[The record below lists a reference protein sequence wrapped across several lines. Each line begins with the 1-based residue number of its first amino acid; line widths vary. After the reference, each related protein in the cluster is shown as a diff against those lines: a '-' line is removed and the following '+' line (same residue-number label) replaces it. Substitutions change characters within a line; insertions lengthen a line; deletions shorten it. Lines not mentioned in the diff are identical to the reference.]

1 MYGKYNGYR
10 VGITLVLTFAMITVF
25 LTWHIYRIIPVGGT
39 LIAHQ
44 AQKMFMNHDKVGELI
59 KATKKSKNHV
69 KFSKVFSGGRRGDN
83 FDCSV

>member
-1 MYGKYNGYR
+1 MMMYGKYNGYR

-44 AQKMFMNHDKVGELI
+44 A
-59 KATKKSKNHV
+59 
-69 KFSKVFSGGRRGDN
+69 
-83 FDCSV
+83 